1 MLDILK
7 EVCSHLNL
15 SSFTFD
21 ILGIEVPDIFSRL
34 QYKFTPTNSPKKIP
48 PPILLQIP
56 AIQNLCCVT
65 CEFLDTSLPS
75 FLVVMYD
82 IKKRSS

>member
-48 PPILLQIP
+48 PPYLASDTRHTKLV
-56 AIQNLCCVT
+56 LCD
-65 CEFLDTSLPS
+65 L
-75 FLVVMYD
+75 
-82 IKKRSS
+82 

>member
-34 QYKFTPTNSPKKIP
+34 QYKFTPTIP
-48 PPILLQIP
+48 PRNPPPYLASDTRHTKLV
-56 AIQNLCCVT
+56 LCD
-65 CEFLDTSLPS
+65 L
-75 FLVVMYD
+75 
-82 IKKRSS
+82 